1 MKQAKTVLE
10 LAYTESM
17 SVANSAAGDSRAAM
31 STGTFES
38 YGEGDDHQQY
48 GRAVE
53 RERVSERVC
62 EKE

>member
-1 MKQAKTVLE
+1 
-10 LAYTESM
+10 M